1 MTPEQEFQRRAA
13 HIPPHGVGLSVDI
26 YAPDVF
32 ELVDALEAAGI
43 QHYYLDVIKA
53 LALEV
58 DTKPLERII
67 PEFKAFA
74 KRFGPLLERAR
85 RCLT

>member
-32 ELVDALEAAGI
+32 ELVDAWEAAGL
-43 QHYYLDVIKA
+43 QHYLDVSKA

-74 KRFGPLLERAR
+74 KRFTPLLERTGR
-85 RCLT
+85 LLT